1 MMTTVSKLTRE
12 EAKWIL
18 VRCSIFPT
26 FGHWPDFFE
35 LRWEQKAELGDFSRR
50 LRYRMP
56 ANANGSRMR
65 YFYEAV
71 LKRAK
76 LS

>member
-1 MMTTVSKLTRE
+1 MMTTVSKLTPY

-18 VRCSIFPT
+18 TRSGIFPT
-26 FGHWPDFFE
+26 FGKWPDFYE
-35 LRWEQKAELGDFSRR
+35 LRWEQKDELGAFSRR
-50 LRYRMP
+50 VRYRQP

-71 LKRAK
+71 LRRAR
-76 LS
+76 